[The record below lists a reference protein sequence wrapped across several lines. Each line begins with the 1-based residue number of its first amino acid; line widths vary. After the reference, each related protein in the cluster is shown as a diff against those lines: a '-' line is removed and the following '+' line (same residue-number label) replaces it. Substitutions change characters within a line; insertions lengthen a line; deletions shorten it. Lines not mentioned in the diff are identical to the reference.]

1 MPTRI
6 KKILRQLESQEIAA
20 PRRHMDVRL
29 GYRSGEPPDGP
40 HGAGDVV
47 PESGIYRLECHDD
60 PEDTAALIRNR
71 VFPACERCGGR
82 ARYRL
87 IQKAPYVLEDPDF
100 AP

>member
-6 KKILRQLESQEIAA
+6 RKIPRKRSQDAV
-20 PRRHMDVRL
+20 PKRHMDVRL
-29 GYRSGEPPDGP
+29 GYSSSEAPDGP
-40 HGAGDVV
+40 FAAGDTV

-60 PEDTAALIRNR
+60 PPDTVAHVRNL
-71 VFPACERCGGR
+71 VFPPCERCGKR

-87 IQKAPYVLEDPDF
+87 VQRAPYILEDPDF